1 MDNFPQ
7 NLAKT
12 QMFKEIKIEKV
23 YMRVVKQIRELIKNG
38 KLKPGDKL
46 PPERILAERLGVSR
60 PSVREGIVALE
71 ILGLVESRGGK
82 GNIIKSLAG
91 SSYPD
96 QDLTHLEQGESPF
109 EVLEARKIIEVEVA
123 GYAAQRA
130 QMEDIA
136 AIDQILDSMSSIA
149 PRISLSQGYE
159 KGIEFW
165 SEFHKFGREFHINVA
180 RAARNTVLLWIV
192 TQLLESLKEDLWIKL
207 KERSWSTPGRP
218 QKHLRE
224 HRQILA
230 AIQDKNSNIAR
241 KRMYQHLMSI
251 QRDLFGKV

>member
-1 MDNFPQ
+1 MDNFLT
-7 NLAKT
+7 NLTKT

-82 GNIIKSLAG
+82 GNTIKSLAG

-96 QDLTHLEQGESPF
+96 QDLAHLEQGESPF
-109 EVLEARKIIEVEVA
+109 EVLEARKIIEVEAA

-130 QMEDIA
+130 QMDDIA
-136 AIDQILDSMSSIA
+136 TIDQTLDSMSSIA

-159 KGIEFW
+159 KGMESW
-165 SEFHKFGREFHINVA
+165 REFHKFGREFHINVA
-180 RAARNTVLLWIV
+180 RAARNTVLLRIV
-192 TQLLESLKEDLWIKL
+192 TQLIESLLREDL
-207 KERSWSTPGRP
+207 RS
-218 QKHLRE
+218 
-224 HRQILA
+224 I
-230 AIQDKNSNIAR
+230 
-241 KRMYQHLMSI
+241 
-251 QRDLFGKV
+251 